1 MSCFEQSSFANGF
14 PMNWAI
20 LGGGQLGTEM
30 RGRNNSDHSVISMVL
45 SLPFKSFGPMLSD
58 HLQGVLGWPCG
69 DTEHDHAVL
78 THLST
83 VRKRLLDRRY
93 RALWADLF
101 GGSVYFRPVAFAN
114 LAPFRC
120 PLRPW
125 IGVPASRNSAET
137 FSFSKRCSPHR
148 IHQEKNAITNSLRLP
163 QFVQMVICSLSWRM
177 FNGETMVWY
186 PMVPVFDKCSQI
198 CGSMCKPSC

>member
-83 VRKRLLDRRY
+83 VRKSCWTG
-93 RALWADLF
+93 AT
-101 GGSVYFRPVAFAN
+101 
-114 LAPFRC
+114 APFEQIFLVAVSILGLL
-120 PLRPW
+120 PL
-125 IGVPASRNSAET
+125 
-137 FSFSKRCSPHR
+137 
-148 IHQEKNAITNSLRLP
+148 
-163 QFVQMVICSLSWRM
+163 
-177 FNGETMVWY
+177 
-186 PMVPVFDKCSQI
+186 QI
-198 CGSMCKPSC
+198 WPLFAAL